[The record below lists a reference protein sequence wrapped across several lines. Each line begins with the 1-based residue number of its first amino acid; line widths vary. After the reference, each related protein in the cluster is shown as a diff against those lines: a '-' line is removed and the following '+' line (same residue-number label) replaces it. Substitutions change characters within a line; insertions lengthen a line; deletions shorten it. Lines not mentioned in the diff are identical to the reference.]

1 MPKMQIVTDEMLN
14 RANRIGQNTSN
25 ILEKQ
30 NMVTNLFKNM
40 GKNFS
45 GKIPGL
51 MTQHMLAM
59 DKEYQ
64 TMNGILKNYKDF
76 LEDSARNY
84 EWKEDELARFAE
96 SLGGANKNS
105 GNTSG
110 AAGINTGTT
119 GTTGTS
125 DSINTTQ
132 DNSGYTEAV
141 NTPAGGWDASGGW
154 DTVGSDFPHQ
164 KPDLSSM
171 YYRGDNPEG
180 IQLAF
185 GKVGRHGDDSIDCC
199 FYARSRAMECRGWTK
214 TYGSYTRDYDVDAIK
229 NGDRVVRFNTGNYYT
244 DKNGVRQP
252 EMHFV
257 YVEAYDSN
265 TDTVYFSDANM
276 GGSPQTDGSLK
287 SRTLNDFL
295 NYFPKGSYQYAEIP

>member
-30 NMVTNLFKNM
+30 NMVTSLFKNM

-84 EWKEDELARFAE
+84 EWKDEELARFAE

-110 AAGINTGTT
+110 STATDSGATGTT
-119 GTTGTS
+119 GTTGTAGTS
-125 DSINTTQ
+125 TPTDNPQ
-132 DNSGYTEAV
+132 DNSGYTEAI
-141 NTPAGGWDASGGW
+141 NSPAGGWDASGGW
-154 DTVGSDFPHQ
+154 DTVGDSFPNQ
-164 KPDLSSM
+164 KPDLDSI

-180 IQLAF
+180 IQRVYHKE
-185 GKVGRHGDDSIDCC
+185 GKGHPGHIDCC
-199 FYARSRAMECRGWTK
+199 FYARSRAMERNGWTQ
-214 TYGSYTRDYDVDAIK
+214 TYGSFTPVKDPELLKV
-229 NGDRVVRFNTGNYYT
+229 GDRVVRFDLPDGGN
-244 DKNGVRQP
+244 
-252 EMHFV
+252 HFV
-257 YVEAYDSN
+257 YVETYDAT

-276 GGSPQTDGSLK
+276 TNHEDGLLQSM
-287 SRTLNDFL
+287 SFDDFKHFG
-295 NYFPKGSYQYAEIP
+295 NYGWSFGATELP

>member
-84 EWKEDELARFAE
+84 EWKEEELARFAE
-96 SLGGANKNS
+96 SLGCANKNS

-110 AAGINTGTT
+110 ATGVNTGMT

-125 DSINTTQ
+125 DSINTAQ

-141 NTPAGGWDASGGW
+141 STHAGGWDASGSW
-154 DTVGSDFPHQ
+154 DTVGDSFPTQ
-164 KPDLSSM
+164 KPNLNSE
-171 YYRGDNPEG
+171 YYKATGK
-180 IQLAF
+180 QHAL
-185 GKVGRHGDDSIDCC
+185 GKVGDHGADSIDCC
-199 FYARSRAMECRGWTK
+199 FYARARSMERRGV
-214 TYGSYTRDYDVDAIK
+214 SEYTFPPKVDRNIEAIK
-229 NGDRVVRFNTGNYYT
+229 AGENVVCFDTGDGGEHY
-244 DKNGVRQP
+244 
-252 EMHFV
+252 V
-257 YVEAYDSN
+257 YVEAYDPN

-276 GGSPQTDGSLK
+276 SGSPQTDGSLK
-287 SRTLNDFL
+287 SKSFSDFL
-295 NYFPKGSYQYAEIP
+295 NYSGSYKYVELQ